1 MDNNRDLDMESII
14 KNVECWYQEIAQKS
28 KEEVDAFYQTRVSTK
43 QPIPAHGLQVR
54 CGNCLVCVFQFQEL
68 QDKRGK
74 YCDDLQSNKCEISE
88 LTRMIQKLQCELE
101 NVKKQVGGTQRPC
114 VSGGQLRHGGR

>member
-43 QPIPAHGLQVR
+43 QPG
-54 CGNCLVCVFQFQEL
+54 CLTAAQGAAGQ
-68 QDKRGK
+68 
-74 YCDDLQSNKCEISE
+74 KCQLSWFWF
-88 LTRMIQKLQCELE
+88 
-101 NVKKQVGGTQRPC
+101 P
-114 VSGGQLRHGGR
+114 VSGASG